1 MVEKDHCH
9 FWRFRFE
16 IMYSVKYWKCTM
28 KEEEKQV
35 VQWCKE
41 MPLGYTS
48 AAAAVAR
55 LGTAPRKREKVSCPV
70 VSYRCEVRCCTPE
83 KGKSKSPSG
92 ELSLQS

>member
-1 MVEKDHCH
+1 
-9 FWRFRFE
+9 
-16 IMYSVKYWKCTM
+16 M

-55 LGTAPRKREKVSCPV
+55 LGTAPRKREKVSRPV
-70 VSYRCEVRCCTPE
+70 VSCRCEVRCCTPE
-83 KGKSKSPSG
+83 KGKSKSPRG